1 MASNLRKQSCILHQS
16 FRRILLYKEQQ
27 FQMFSEKDVIAM
39 SVKERILTIR
49 LMEKLAEKPV
59 LSDALGLTPVNEI
72 VISNRQDDS
81 A

>member
-1 MASNLRKQSCILHQS
+1 MRKQSCILHPS

-27 FQMFSEKDVIAM
+27 FRIFPEKDVMVM

-59 LSDALGLTPVNEI
+59 LADELGLTPVIEI